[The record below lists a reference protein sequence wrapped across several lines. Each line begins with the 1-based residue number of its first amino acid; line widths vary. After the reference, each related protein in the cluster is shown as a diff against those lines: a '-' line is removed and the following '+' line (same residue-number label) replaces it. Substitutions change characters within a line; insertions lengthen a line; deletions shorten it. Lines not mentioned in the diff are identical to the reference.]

1 MNAQLLASMFL
12 GLVSTALPAIEVIT
26 PQELQTSVIRI
37 GDPDRHIKTLGKVA
51 FQIDLA
57 ASHDNLLALKV
68 RRSDL
73 KLKDGRE
80 FTAFGVHKNE
90 RIIILA
96 GGDVTHVSIASVEN
110 KIRTKDAQIL
120 FYGKDNEIISPKAKD
135 IAVFNT
141 NFEAL
146 DFTYTPQQTPGSL
159 EIPLTIALDTSGS
172 MYAHMSTVVPATRD
186 FMRALPDFTRCQL
199 LSFNNDVRHL
209 TPRGSKGQ
217 ANCPSSAYIL
227 NSPLQAGGATA
238 LYKAIETGFTLAPF
252 SKKSDFPNIV
262 VVVTDGVNTVNFA
275 GSSSSL
281 KKAKKTSN
289 SKLFVFWAGNYEKD
303 HLQGLADKELVST
316 QNLDQELT
324 SFFSSLGVSL
334 SGLQTLKIEK

>member
-1 MNAQLLASMFL
+1 MNKQLLASMFL
-12 GLVSTALPAIEVIT
+12 GLASTVSPAIEVIA
-26 PQELQTSVIRI
+26 PQELQISVIQI
-37 GDPDRHIKTLGKVA
+37 GDPDRYISTLGKVA

-57 ASHDNLLALKV
+57 ASHDDLLALKV

-73 KLKDGRE
+73 TLKDGRE
-80 FTAFGVHKNE
+80 FTAFGVHKKE
-90 RIIILA
+90 GIIVLA

-120 FYGKDNEIISPKAKD
+120 FYSKDNEILSPRPKD
-135 IAVFNT
+135 VAVFDT
-141 NFEAL
+141 DFQAL
-146 DFTYTPQQTPGSL
+146 DFTYTPLKTPGSL
-159 EIPLTIALDTSGS
+159 EIPVTIALDTSGS
-172 MYAHMSTVVPATRD
+172 MYAHMSTVIPATRD

-199 LSFNNDVRHL
+199 LSFNNDVQHL
-209 TPRGSKGQ
+209 TPRGGKGQ

-238 LYKAIETGFTLAPF
+238 LYKAIETGFTLAPS
-252 SKKSDFPNIV
+252 SKNSDFPNIV
-262 VVVTDGVNTVNFA
+262 VVVTDGVNTVNFS
-275 GSSSSL
+275 GTLSSL
-281 KKAKKTSN
+281 KKTKKTSN

-334 SGLQTLKIEK
+334 SGLQTLRIEK